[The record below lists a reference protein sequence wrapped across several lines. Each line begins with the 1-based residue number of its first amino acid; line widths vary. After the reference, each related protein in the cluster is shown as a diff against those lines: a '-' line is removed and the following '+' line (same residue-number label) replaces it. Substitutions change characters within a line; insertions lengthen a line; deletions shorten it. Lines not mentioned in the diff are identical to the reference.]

1 MSSRQ
6 AERVNR
12 LRREKRGVVLLVVV
26 SILTLFLMV
35 GVTYV
40 LIAGHYHDSSKQNQR
55 AKRYGDEPE
64 REMEEVIGQILYG
77 ASNVPVNFPGV
88 GPSLSNGQR
97 SVIGPHSL
105 LGDLYGGND
114 SLAGTISETREE
126 PRRSVFSIGFSVSSR
141 EDNAVWEGRQIIAK

>member
-1 MSSRQ
+1 MSKRQ
-6 AERVNR
+6 ADRLFR

-55 AKRYGDEPE
+55 AKRYGDEAE
-64 REMEEVIGQILYG
+64 REMEEVIGQVLFGNLEIAG
-77 ASNVPVNFPGV
+77 GNSP
-88 GPSLSNGQR
+88 R

-105 LGDLYGGND
+105 LADLYGNERIVGTLDNV
-114 SLAGTISETREE
+114 LNNPMTLNGGVGAG
-126 PRRSVFSIGFSVSSR
+126 V
-141 EDNAVWEGRQIIAK
+141 